1 MKQIQKHVF
10 NARPK
15 FTKQRGYVLEE
26 DIIIHLVSL
35 VNNVT
40 RVLTTQVIL
49 MVLVKESSAEVV
61 MPNCMVTDPDQDP
74 EDLWM

>member
-1 MKQIQKHVF
+1 MRQIQKHVF

-15 FTKQRGYVLEE
+15 FTKQKGCVLEE
-26 DIIIHLVSL
+26 DIIIHLVYL

-40 RVLTTQVIL
+40 RVLITPVIL
-49 MVLVKESSAEVV
+49 MDLVKESSAEVV
-61 MPNCMVTDPDQDP
+61 MPNCMVTDPDQDL